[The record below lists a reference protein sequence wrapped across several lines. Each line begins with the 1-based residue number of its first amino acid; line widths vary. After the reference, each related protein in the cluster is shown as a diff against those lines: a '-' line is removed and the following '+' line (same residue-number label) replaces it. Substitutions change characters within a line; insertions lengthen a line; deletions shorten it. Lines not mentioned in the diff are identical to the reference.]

1 MQLDIDD
8 VRNAVADALQK
19 VGHGNDLFIRDMRE
33 GGQDDG
39 PFMRGAF
46 AVLDLIERRNI
57 TPASETSDS
66 AFL

>member
-1 MQLDIDD
+1 MQIDIDD
-8 VRNAVADALQK
+8 VRNAVADELEK
-19 VGHGNDLFIRDMRE
+19 VGHGNNLFIRSVRE

-57 TPASETSDS
+57 APLESDDI
-66 AFL
+66 L